1 MRKISKRDI
10 VVTKEIIDKF
20 SKSNVP
26 AHAGQIAFYM
36 MLSFFPFL
44 LLLFSLLNLTPLTA
58 EDFQEW
64 MFTIIPASFEDVIR
78 VFTEEIYSS
87 SSGRISI
94 SVITAVWL
102 SSKAFVA
109 LQQGL
114 NDMYQVDEN
123 RNFILLRV
131 YGVLYS
137 IIFAVLLIVTL
148 GFMVFGN
155 RIHDIFFSNFEMLEK
170 IVHFRLL
177 ICIPVLILF
186 FWLIYSF
193 LPNKKQRF
201 RNQIP
206 GAVFASVVWII
217 FSYGFSIYVDKY
229 NNYASFYGTMT
240 TIALIMVWLYGCMY
254 MLLLGGFVNYVLE
267 DNSYKSI
274 FKRSM

>member
-1 MRKISKRDI
+1 MRRISKRDI
-10 VVTKEIIDKF
+10 VVAKEIVDIF

-26 AHAGQIAFYM
+26 AHSGQIAFYM

-64 MFTIIPASFEDVIR
+64 MFTIIPASFEDSIR
-78 VFTEEIYSS
+78 VFTEEIYSN

-94 SVITAVWL
+94 SLITAVWL

-114 NDMYQVDEN
+114 NDMYQLEEN
-123 RNFILLRV
+123 RNFLLLRV
-131 YGVLYS
+131 YGVLHS
-137 IIFAVLLIVTL
+137 IVFAVLLTVTL

-155 RIHDIFFSNFEMLEK
+155 RIYEAFFKNLEMVEK
-170 IVHFRLL
+170 IIHFRLL
-177 ICIPVLILF
+177 ICIPVLILI

-193 LPNKKQRF
+193 IPNKKQRF

-206 GAVFASVVWII
+206 GAVFATIAWIV

-240 TIALIMVWLYGCMY
+240 TIALIMVWLYACMY
-254 MLLLGGFVNYVLE
+254 MLLLGGFINYILE
-267 DNSYKSI
+267 Y
-274 FKRSM
+274 KRSGR